1 VKSRNLAERVH
12 VILCSTAFSILWI
25 IHLVEVWMKT
35 NITLRMEET
44 LVREAKILAA
54 SRGSSVSRMLAEE
67 LEKLIRRDREYE
79 AARERALKRLE
90 EGYDLGW
97 LSPQSRDELHER

>member
-1 VKSRNLAERVH
+1 
-12 VILCSTAFSILWI
+12 
-25 IHLVEVWMKT
+25 
-35 NITLRMEET
+35 
-44 LVREAKILAA
+44 
-54 SRGSSVSRMLAEE
+54 MLAEE